1 MMLGAGVRCGRNV
14 PEPLSIGSVIFQL
27 SNSAQ
32 PSPWLSYIASG
43 NWWELEAQTIRIDGG
58 AIEEEIRIVWGVLK
72 RWLVFTL
79 LRLQRR

>member
-1 MMLGAGVRCGRNV
+1 MWPQCTGTIVNRVGDF
-14 PEPLSIGSVIFQL
+14 SIIEFGPTE
-27 SNSAQ
+27 